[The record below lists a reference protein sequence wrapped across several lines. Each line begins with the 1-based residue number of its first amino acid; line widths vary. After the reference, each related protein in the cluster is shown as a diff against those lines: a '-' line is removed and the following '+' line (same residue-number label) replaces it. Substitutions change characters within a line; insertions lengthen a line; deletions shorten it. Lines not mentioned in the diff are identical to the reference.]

1 MRRAGQPVGE
11 SGMTVEHGAGNKG
24 ALNDWL
30 QRRQRLSRARQAYR
44 ARNRR
49 GLALPGRR
57 PRLAYLFA
65 IIPILAVVALLAVSP
80 LLYNIGKTTDT
91 ILIETP
97 ISQQITSSSTEGD
110 APIVLPNWDKQ
121 DRINILLVGTD
132 YREGD
137 ESSRTD
143 SMIIASIDPK
153 AKTVGI
159 LSLPRD
165 LQVNIPGYGP
175 DKLNAAYIYGDID
188 KKPGGGIGLLERT
201 ILNNFG
207 VQIHYFGS
215 VNFQGF
221 VKIVDTFGGVTVDP
235 QYAIID
241 DAYPTETYGF
251 TSLYFPAGVQHLDG
265 KAALQ
270 YARTRHADLDFGRS
284 RRQQEV
290 ILSLR
295 QQALKGNLIQNFY
308 KLLDALKG
316 SVLTDL
322 QQQQIAQLANL
333 GLAIPDGGIHQISLE
348 DLMVGKVGDDGSQYL
363 TGDWSAIRARV
374 REIVPNAG
382 ATMPTPTPDA
392 TAKIAVQNGT
402 LRAGFAARTTDRLKA
417 RGFPGATV
425 NATLVTGVELPMAQT
440 AIYEYGKADTAI
452 LAAKALG
459 LTESA
464 VQHAT
469 GSAPGGADILIVLGN
484 DVADPGG
491 Q

>member
-1 MRRAGQPVGE
+1 
-11 SGMTVEHGAGNKG
+11 MTVEHGAGTKSTLG
-24 ALNDWL
+24 DWL
-30 QRRQRLSRARQAYR
+30 QRRRRLSRARQAYR

-49 GLALPGRR
+49 GLAFPGRR

-65 IIPILAVVALLAVSP
+65 IMPILAVVALLAVSP
-80 LLYNIGKTTDT
+80 TLYGIDIRTRGVFDP
-91 ILIETP
+91 TP
-97 ISQQITSSSTEGD
+97 VSVVVGASAPEGE
-110 APIVLPNWDKQ
+110 AKVVLPNWDNQ

-137 ESSRTD
+137 EYSRTD

-153 AKTVGI
+153 TKTVGM

-165 LQVNIPGYGP
+165 LQVTIPGHDP
-175 DKLNAAYIYGDID
+175 DKLNAAYVFGDAD
-188 KKPGGGIGLLERT
+188 KRPGGGIGLLEQVIR
-201 ILNNFG
+201 INFG
-207 VQIHYFGS
+207 VQIHYYAS

-235 QYAIID
+235 QYAIVD
-241 DAYPTETYGF
+241 DEYPTETYGY
-251 TSLYFPAGVQHLDG
+251 TSLYFPAGVQHLNG

-284 RRQQEV
+284 QRQQEV
-290 ILSLR
+290 LLALR
-295 QQALKGNLIQNFY
+295 QQALKGNLMQNFY
-308 KLLDALKG
+308 NLLD
-316 SVLTDL
+316 VLGKAFKTDVP
-322 QQQQIAQLANL
+322 QDQIPKLANL
-333 GLAIPDGGIHQISLE
+333 GLSIPDGGIHQISLE
-348 DLMVGKVGDDGSQYL
+348 DLLGPQTGDDGAQYL
-363 TGDWSAIRARV
+363 TGDWGQIRARV
-374 REIVPNAG
+374 RRIVPDASV
-382 ATMPTPTPDA
+382 TKIPTPTLDP

-417 RGFPGATV
+417 RGFTGVTV
-425 NATLVTGVELPMAQT
+425 NAATVTGVDLPMAQT
-440 AIYEYGKADTAI
+440 VIYEYSKADTAI

-469 GSAPGGADILIVLGN
+469 GSPPGGVDILIVLGN

>member
-1 MRRAGQPVGE
+1 
-11 SGMTVEHGAGNKG
+11 MTLQHGAGNGG
-24 ALNDWL
+24 ALNEWL

-65 IIPILAVVALLAVSP
+65 IVPCLAVVALLAAAP
-80 LLYNIGKTTDT
+80 FLYKIGETTDT
-91 ILIETP
+91 ILLPTP
-97 ISQQITSSSTEGD
+97 ISQQIPSSSAEGD
-110 APIVLPNWDKQ
+110 PPIVLPNWDKQ
-121 DRINILLVGTD
+121 DRINILLIGTD

-137 ESSRTD
+137 EYSRTD

-153 AKTVGI
+153 TKTVGI

-165 LQVNIPGYGP
+165 IRVNIPGYGP
-175 DKLNAAYIYGDID
+175 EKLNAAYIYGDYD

-207 VQIHYFGS
+207 VQIHYFAS

-221 VKIVDTFGGVTVDP
+221 VKIVDAFGGVTVDP
-235 QYAIID
+235 QYAIVD
-241 DAYPTETYGF
+241 DAYPTETYGY

-265 KAALQ
+265 KTALQ

-284 RRQQEV
+284 QRQQEV

-316 SVLTDL
+316 SVQTDL

-333 GLAIPDGGIHQISLE
+333 GLAIPDGGINPITLQ
-348 DLMVGKVGDDGSQYL
+348 DLLVGKIEDDGAYYL
-363 TGDWSAIRARV
+363 VGDWSQIRARV
-374 REIVPNAG
+374 RVIVPDANVAKI
-382 ATMPTPTPDA
+382 PTPTLDP
-392 TAKIAVQNGT
+392 TAKISVQNGT
-402 LRAGFAARTTDRLKA
+402 VRAGFAARTTDRLKA

-425 NATLVTGVELPMAQT
+425 NTNPATGVELPMAQT
-440 AIYEYGKADTAI
+440 VIYEWDKADTAI
-452 LAAKALG
+452 LAARALG

-469 GSAPGGADILIVLGN
+469 GSGPGGADILIVLGN
-484 DVADPGG
+484 DVADSGG
-491 Q
+491 R

>member
-1 MRRAGQPVGE
+1 
-11 SGMTVEHGAGNKG
+11 MTVEHGAGTKG
-24 ALNDWL
+24 TLGDWL
-30 QRRQRLSRARQAYR
+30 QRRRRLSRARQAYR

-65 IIPILAVVALLAVSP
+65 IIPILAVVALLAFSPTLYSIDIRTRDVFDTTPVSVVVGANAP
-80 LLYNIGKTTDT
+80 
-91 ILIETP
+91 
-97 ISQQITSSSTEGD
+97 EGE
-110 APIVLPNWDKQ
+110 AKVVLPDWDKQ

-137 ESSRTD
+137 EYSRTD

-153 AKTVGI
+153 TKTVGL

-165 LQVNIPGYGP
+165 LQVNIPGYGQ
-175 DKLNAAYIYGDID
+175 DKINAAYIYGDYD

-201 ILNNFG
+201 IGNNFG
-207 VQIHYFGS
+207 VQIHYYAS
-215 VNFQGF
+215 VNFTGF
-221 VKIVDTFGGVTVDP
+221 EQIVDAFGGVTVDP
-235 QYAIID
+235 QYAIVD
-241 DAYPTETYGF
+241 DEYPTETYGY
-251 TSLYFPAGVQHLDG
+251 TSLYFPAGVQHLNG

-290 ILSLR
+290 LLALR
-295 QQALKGNLIQNFY
+295 QQALKGNLMQNFY
-308 KLLDALKG
+308 SLLD
-316 SVLTDL
+316 VLGKAIKTDVP
-322 QQQQIAQLANL
+322 QDQIPKLANL
-333 GLAIPDGGIHQISLE
+333 GLSIPDGGIHQISLE
-348 DLMVGKVGDDGSQYL
+348 DLLVGKVGDDGANYL
-363 TGDWSAIRARV
+363 AGDWSAIRARV
-374 REIVPNAG
+374 RQIVPNAG
-382 ATMPTPTPDA
+382 ATAATPTPDA
-392 TAKIAVQNGT
+392 NAKIAVQNGT

-417 RGFPGATV
+417 RGFTGVTV
-425 NATLVTGVELPMAQT
+425 NANTVTGVDLPVAQT
-440 AIYEYGKADTAI
+440 VIYEYGKADTAI

-469 GSAPGGADILIVLGN
+469 GSPPGGVDILIVLGN

>member
-1 MRRAGQPVGE
+1 
-11 SGMTVEHGAGNKG
+11 MTVKHGADSKG
-24 ALNDWL
+24 ALSDWL

-65 IIPILAVVALLAVSP
+65 IIPIIAVVALLAATP
-80 LLYNIGKTTDT
+80 TLYRIYKLTNP
-91 ILIETP
+91 ILVETP
-97 ISQQITSSSTEGD
+97 ISQQIASSSAEGE
-110 APIVLPNWDKQ
+110 APITLPNWEKQ

-137 ESSRTD
+137 ISSRTD
-143 SMIIASIDPK
+143 SMIIVSIDPK

-165 LQVNIPGYGP
+165 LQVNILGYGP
-175 DKLNAAYIYGDID
+175 DKLNAAYVYGDID

-221 VKIVDTFGGVTVDP
+221 VKIVDAFGGVTVDP
-235 QYAIID
+235 QYAIVD
-241 DAYPTETYGF
+241 DEYPTETYGY

-265 KAALQ
+265 KSALQ

-290 ILSLR
+290 ILALR

-308 KLLDALKG
+308 KLLD
-316 SVLTDL
+316 VLGGAVRTDL

-333 GLAIPDGGIHQISLE
+333 GLSIPDGGIRSITLE
-348 DLMVGKVGDDGSQYL
+348 DLLVGKVGDDGAQYL

-374 REIVPNAG
+374 RQIVPNAG
-382 ATMPTPTPDA
+382 ATVPTPTPDA

-417 RGFPGATV
+417 RGFTGVTV
-425 NATLVTGVELPMAQT
+425 NTATVTGVELPMAQT
-440 AIYEYGKADTAI
+440 VIYEWGKADTAI

-459 LTESA
+459 LTESV

-469 GSAPGGADILIVLGN
+469 GSPPGGADILIVLGN

>member
-1 MRRAGQPVGE
+1 
-11 SGMTVEHGAGNKG
+11 MTSQQGAGNKG
-24 ALNDWL
+24 ALGDWL
-30 QRRQRLSRARQAYR
+30 QRRQRLGRARQAYR
-44 ARNRR
+44 ARNSRK
-49 GLALPGRR
+49 LALPGRR
-57 PRLAYLFA
+57 PRLAYAFA
-65 IIPILAVVALLAVSP
+65 IIPCLAVVAFLVASP
-80 LLYNIGKTTDT
+80 FLYKIGETTGT

-97 ISQQITSSSTEGD
+97 ISQQIDSSSTQGD
-110 APIVLPNWDKQ
+110 APITLPNWDKQ

-132 YREGD
+132 QREGD
-137 ESSRTD
+137 PYSRTD
-143 SMIIASIDPK
+143 SMIIVSVDPK
-153 AKTVGI
+153 TKTVGI

-165 LQVNIPGYGP
+165 LQVNIPGYGL

-221 VKIVDTFGGVTVDP
+221 VKIVDAFGGVTVDP
-235 QYAIID
+235 QYAIVD

-290 ILSLR
+290 ILALR
-295 QQALKGNLIQNFY
+295 QQAVKGNLIQNFY

-316 SVLTDL
+316 QVQTDL

-333 GLAIPDGGIHQISLE
+333 GLSIPDGGIRQISLE
-348 DLMVGKVGDDGSQYL
+348 DLLVGKVGNDGSQYL
-363 TGDWSAIRARV
+363 DGDWSQIRARV
-374 REIVPNAG
+374 RQIVPDAG
-382 ATMPTPTPDA
+382 TAKIATPTPDA
-392 TAKIAVQNGT
+392 TAKISVQNGT
-402 LRAGFAARTTDRLKA
+402 VRAGFAARTTDRLKA
-417 RGFPGATV
+417 RGFNGATV
-425 NATLVTGVELPMAQT
+425 NANPVTDVSLPMTQT
-440 AIYEYGKADTAI
+440 VIYEYGKADTAI
-452 LAAKALG
+452 LAARALG

-469 GSAPGGADILIVLGN
+469 GSPPGGADILIVLGN
-484 DVADPGG
+484 DVSDPGG

>member
-1 MRRAGQPVGE
+1 
-11 SGMTVEHGAGNKG
+11 MTLQQGAGNKG
-24 ALNDWL
+24 ALSDWL

-44 ARNRR
+44 ARNSQK
-49 GLALPGRR
+49 LALPGRR
-57 PRLAYLFA
+57 PRLAYAFA
-65 IIPILAVVALLAVSP
+65 IIPFLAVVAFLVASP
-80 LLYNIGKTTDT
+80 FLYKIGETTGT

-97 ISQQITSSSTEGD
+97 ISQQIDSSSTQGD
-110 APIVLPNWDKQ
+110 APITLPNWDKQ

-132 YREGD
+132 QREGD
-137 ESSRTD
+137 PYSRTD

-153 AKTVGI
+153 TKTVGI

-207 VQIHYFGS
+207 IQIHYFGS

-221 VKIVDTFGGVTVDP
+221 VKIVDAFGGVTVDP
-235 QYAIID
+235 QYAIVD
-241 DAYPTETYGF
+241 DEYPTETYGF
-251 TSLYFPAGVQHLDG
+251 TSIYFPAGVQHLDG

-290 ILSLR
+290 ILALR
-295 QQALKGNLIQNFY
+295 QQAVKGNLIQNFY

-316 SVLTDL
+316 QVQTDL

-333 GLAIPDGGIHQISLE
+333 GLSIPDGGIHQITLE
-348 DLMVGKVGDDGSQYL
+348 DLLVGQVGDDGSQYL
-363 TGDWSAIRARV
+363 TGDWSQIRARV
-374 REIVPNAG
+374 RQIVPNAG
-382 ATMPTPTPDA
+382 ATLPTPTPDA
-392 TAKIAVQNGT
+392 NAKISVQNGT
-402 LRAGFAARTTDRLKA
+402 VRAGFAARTTDRLKA
-417 RGFPGATV
+417 RGFNGATV
-425 NATLVTGVELPMAQT
+425 NAAPVTDVTLPMAQT
-440 AIYEYGKADTAI
+440 VIYEYGKADTAI

-459 LTESA
+459 LTESS

-469 GSAPGGADILIVLGN
+469 GSLPGGAAILIVLGN
-484 DVADPGG
+484 DVSDPGG
-491 Q
+491 R